1 MAFDTRKVNYR
12 AALLTGI
19 IIPSWQE
26 QSPNPLFDQRPRVAS
41 RLLRPALLLLAQD
54 KARRGVDPPEPV
66 ELDRSSAGEIVRLD
80 RRHRAP
86 RPLRR
91 RRFRQTGGTVE
102 RLVGKESVHTS

>member
-54 KARRGVDPPEPV
+54 KARRGVDPP
-66 ELDRSSAGEIVRLD
+66 DRKSVVSGKSVSVRVDLGG
-80 RRHRAP
+80 
-86 RPLRR
+86 RR
-91 RRFRQTGGTVE
+91 RLNKKKRI
-102 RLVGKESVHTS
+102 LLLLLCHTSELHNNTSN

>member
-54 KARRGVDPPEPV
+54 QARRGVDPPEPV
-66 ELDRSSAGEIVRLD
+66 DLDRSSAGETVRLD

-86 RPLRR
+86 RSSERR
-91 RRFRQTGGTVE
+91 R
-102 RLVGKESVHTS
+102 VGNEGDRTCRS